1 MLAVLLLALP
11 APRPAPAADGAGAED
26 LADSLEDALLKD
38 LGDDFLKKPDA
49 EKPTEQKPTEKDAP
63 AKAEKPA
70 EQKIDG
76 EDIGQGPEDQ
86 DPLARIGKQMRMVE
100 KLLAR
105 REELKRAPELQQQIV
120 RDLDEL
126 IEQIKRQ
133 KSQQQSQGSKSGKP
147 GGQRSKVQQPGKQPG
162 QAPGNRPARDSTNRL
177 GKEAAKR
184 VDMAQ
189 MQDLMKD
196 VWGQLPDRAREQML
210 QSSVDQFLP
219 EYEVLIEKYFR
230 RLAEDQP
237 RKDNDGMT
245 E

>member
-1 MLAVLLLALP
+1 MLLAALLLALP
-11 APRPAPAADGAGAED
+11 APRPALAADGAGAED
-26 LADSLEDALLKD
+26 LADSLEDALLED

-49 EKPTEQKPTEKDAP
+49 EKPTEQKPAGKNEP
-63 AKAEKPA
+63 AEK
-70 EQKIDG
+70 KIVG
-76 EDIGQGPEDQ
+76 EDIGQGPEEQ
-86 DPLARIGKQMRMVE
+86 DPLARIGRQMRMVE

-120 RDLDEL
+120 QDLEEL
-126 IEQIKRQ
+126 IERIKRQ

-162 QAPGNRPARDSTNRL
+162 QAPGNQPARDSTDRL
-177 GKEAAKR
+177 GQEAAKR
-184 VDMAQ
+184 VDMAH

-230 RLAEDQP
+230 RLAEDQQ
-237 RKDNDGMT
+237 REEGQL
-245 E
+245 EISH